1 MSAFLEAKKDAGKIR
16 KLELRI
22 ENLDKKHYTDVA
34 KIGGEIQKIRDVYNG
49 IDGGAA
55 ILRVALDHVRETT
68 AYKAVQA

>member
-22 ENLDKKHYTDVA
+22 ENLDKKHCADVA
-34 KIGGEIQKIRDVYNG
+34 KIGGEIQKIRDFYNG

>member
-22 ENLDKKHYTDVA
+22 ENLDKKHNTDVA
-34 KIGGEIQKIRDVYNG
+34 RICGEIQKIRDIYDG

-55 ILRVALDHVRETT
+55 ILRVALDHVREVT
-68 AYKAVQA
+68 AYKAGQA